1 MKRSA
6 GLVVPAALFA
16 LGLCVLAPAASG
28 QEAIA
33 TATTTAD
40 RDAPAPPSSE
50 PLQIRPHL
58 DGAED
63 IVRAPGPC
71 GGFRDPDTGK
81 VEKTP
86 HGEVHAGVGTG
97 GYREAGGTVC
107 VPLSDNVSATV
118 AVDAGHYGWR
128 RPR

>member
-1 MKRSA
+1 MRTSA
-6 GLVVPAALFA
+6 LIASVVAAA
-16 LGLCVLAPAASG
+16 CALAPAGFA

-33 TATTTAD
+33 TAKTAAD
-40 RDAPAPPSSE
+40 GGAPTPP
-50 PLQIRPHL
+50 PAGPALLAPHL

-63 IVRAPGPC
+63 IVRPPGPC
-71 GGFRDPDTGK
+71 GNFRDPDTGK

-107 VPLSDNVSATV
+107 VPLSDSASATIS
-118 AVDAGHYGWR
+118 VDAGRYPTW